1 MPPTLAGRLD
11 ERRARTFVG
20 REAELEV
27 FAALLARADDPAV
40 VVVHGPAGVGKSA
53 LLVEFGRRAEAA
65 GAECVRI
72 DARDLPPTAE
82 ALEFRLSGLLDAE
95 PARRPVVLIDT
106 YELLADVDVVLRE
119 QLAPRF
125 PAETVLVMAGQHPPA
140 TGWRLDAGWSALLQP
155 MPLRNLTRHESSTY
169 LTLRGVPDEVQADAF
184 ALTHG
189 HPMALA
195 LVGQIVRQ
203 KGVLAEADSADVIRA
218 LLDRLLPSVPGRAHR
233 EALEAAAHVRT
244 VNEALLG
251 TLLDTDDPGALFDW
265 LRALPFVEAGATGL
279 HLHDLVREGLVA
291 DLRWRHPE
299 RSATVHD
306 RARQFYLDR
315 MGVGDPAVQVGLM
328 LDLIYLHPRLRVF
341 LQPPT
346 DDAPLFLD
354 AARSEDAAGLVA
366 AVRRHEGERSAHWAA
381 HWLDQ
386 HLTAWRVVRGRDGVA
401 QGAVCLLPLEQLGE
415 VADPA
420 VRAARVE
427 LAGHPPLRPGE
438 TNTLIRFWF
447 ATADHQAVSAVQS
460 LIATQF
466 ARHFLTT
473 PGLAVTLM
481 SFAHPHEWEAF
492 CAYADQRRAPAAD
505 FDVDGLRFASFVH
518 DWRIAT
524 AAAWVARLSLQEL
537 GADETAAPAIHART
551 LVLDEQEFA
560 TAARQAI
567 KDYTRPDRLRHSALL
582 GSRLVAT
589 RSAADGAA
597 AERVDALKTVL
608 KDAAETLAVAA
619 RDRRL
624 HRVIVRAY
632 LAPAPTLER
641 AAEVLDMPYSTFRR
655 LLGTALDRVV
665 ALLWQQEL
673 DS

>member
-106 YELLADVDVVLRE
+106 YELAADVDVVLRE

-233 EALEAAAHVRT
+233 EALEAASVKF
-244 VNEALLG
+244 N
-251 TLLDTDDPGALFDW
+251 
-265 LRALPFVEAGATGL
+265 
-279 HLHDLVREGLVA
+279 
-291 DLRWRHPE
+291 
-299 RSATVHD
+299 
-306 RARQFYLDR
+306 
-315 MGVGDPAVQVGLM
+315 
-328 LDLIYLHPRLRVF
+328 
-341 LQPPT
+341 
-346 DDAPLFLD
+346 AP
-354 AARSEDAAGLVA
+354 
-366 AVRRHEGERSAHWAA
+366 
-381 HWLDQ
+381 
-386 HLTAWRVVRGRDGVA
+386 
-401 QGAVCLLPLEQLGE
+401 
-415 VADPA
+415 
-420 VRAARVE
+420 E
-427 LAGHPPLRPGE
+427 LANR
-438 TNTLIRFWF
+438 N
-447 ATADHQAVSAVQS
+447 V
-460 LIATQF
+460 
-466 ARHFLTT
+466 
-473 PGLAVTLM
+473 LA
-481 SFAHPHEWEAF
+481 
-492 CAYADQRRAPAAD
+492 
-505 FDVDGLRFASFVH
+505 
-518 DWRIAT
+518 I
-524 AAAWVARLSLQEL
+524 
-537 GADETAAPAIHART
+537 
-551 LVLDEQEFA
+551 
-560 TAARQAI
+560 
-567 KDYTRPDRLRHSALL
+567 
-582 GSRLVAT
+582 
-589 RSAADGAA
+589 
-597 AERVDALKTVL
+597 
-608 KDAAETLAVAA
+608 
-619 RDRRL
+619 
-624 HRVIVRAY
+624 
-632 LAPAPTLER
+632 
-641 AAEVLDMPYSTFRR
+641 
-655 LLGTALDRVV
+655 
-665 ALLWQQEL
+665 
-673 DS
+673 